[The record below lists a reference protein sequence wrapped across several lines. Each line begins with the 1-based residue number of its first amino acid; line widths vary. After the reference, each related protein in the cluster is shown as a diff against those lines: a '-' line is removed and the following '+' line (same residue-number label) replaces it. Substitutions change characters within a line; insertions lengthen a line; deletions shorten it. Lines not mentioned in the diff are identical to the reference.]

1 MATKTIARSLTETT
15 TQPDIAQQLSQPPE
29 ESTGRARGFGE
40 SLPLRMNHL
49 NPNETQV
56 RATLINAFRRRLHPQ
71 RQSGGGGG
79 PPDDDDPGYGG
90 GDPPDEEPNEPDLQD
105 HVPIPQAW

>member
-1 MATKTIARSLTETT
+1 
-15 TQPDIAQQLSQPPE
+15 
-29 ESTGRARGFGE
+29 
-40 SLPLRMNHL
+40 MNHL

-56 RATLINAFRRRLHPQ
+56 RATLINAFCRCLCPQ
-71 RQSGGGGG
+71 RQSGREGG

-105 HVPIPQAW
+105 HVPIPQA

>member
-1 MATKTIARSLTETT
+1 
-15 TQPDIAQQLSQPPE
+15 
-29 ESTGRARGFGE
+29 
-40 SLPLRMNHL
+40 MNHL

-105 HVPIPQAW
+105 HVPIPQAWDIKPMGSLPRIFNRDRARADAFLTEYLRYLMLNQGVPGFESPI